1 VEAGAKR
8 VGTGAER
15 ALGQSNLH
23 RWKSPLR
30 QRCGRGFE
38 REDGEGAAEEEESGE
53 LRQTRRGRAPPPRLE
68 KQLPQGHFL
77 IHPARRLVVARATR
91 LYSLPSSNPA
101 AVYRP
106 RSLVETQGREE
117 KTNPRN
123 ENAAGSMQHGLLRP
137 ARSLGRGGGGG
148 TTNCFPSRSPCCLS
162 FYSSSTAPRRS
173 AAAVFL
179 CSTSRGD

>member
-1 VEAGAKR
+1 MEAGAKR

-30 QRCGRGFE
+30 LRCGRGFE

-77 IHPARRLVVARATR
+77 IHPARRLVVARGTR

-101 AVYRP
+101 GVYRP
-106 RSLVETQGREE
+106 RNLVATQGREE

-123 ENAAGSMQHGLLRP
+123 ENAARMFT
-137 ARSLGRGGGGG
+137 GGG
-148 TTNCFPSRSPCCLS
+148 
-162 FYSSSTAPRRS
+162 RR
-173 AAAVFL
+173 AAV
-179 CSTSRGD
+179 SRRPSARTNNRWDIFNGLDAARPLRACLISGLQGAWLPGQPQPG